1 MCDEYTVIEDEEYL
15 AKRGIT
21 RRDFG
26 KIGVGVSLIAML
38 PPVANAQDVSER
50 EVEIETPDG
59 MADGYFVHPSAG
71 RHPAIIMWPDVL
83 SIRPTYR
90 LMAKRLAQSGYSVF
104 LANPYY
110 RTYKGRIAP
119 EGAAY
124 SDPEVRAQVTPH
136 RNSLSAETAVIDG
149 IAYVSWLDQQD
160 SVDTS
165 RKVGSAGYCMTGSYT
180 FRLAAALP
188 GRVGAGASFH
198 GGGLAS
204 DNANSPHFLI
214 PQMQAGM
221 LVAIAQ
227 NDDERGPEAKEIL
240 RESFDAAGVS
250 AEIEVYPANHGWTHA
265 DSSVYDEEQAERAWA
280 RMLELFET
288 NLS

>member
-1 MCDEYTVIEDEEYL
+1 MCDEFTVVEDKEFL
-15 AKRGIT
+15 AKKGIT
-21 RRDFG
+21 RRGFG
-26 KIGVGVSLIAML
+26 KLGAGASLLAML
-38 PPVANAQDVSER
+38 PTAANAQDVVEQ

-59 MADGYFVHPSAG
+59 MADGYFVHPASG
-71 RHPAIIMWPDVL
+71 KHPGVIMWPDVL

-90 LMAKRLAQSGYSVF
+90 RMAKRLAESGYSVF

-124 SDPEVRAQVTPH
+124 SDPEVRALVTPH
-136 RNSLSAETAVIDG
+136 RQSLSSQTAVTDG
-149 IAYVSWLDQQD
+149 LAYVSWLDAQD

-188 GRVGAGASFH
+188 SRVGAGASFH

-204 DNANSPHFLI
+204 DAADSPHLLI
-214 PQMQAGM
+214 SQMQAGM
-221 LVAIAQ
+221 LVAIAE
-227 NDDERGPEAKEIL
+227 NDDERDPEAKGIL

-265 DSSVYDEEQAERAWA
+265 DHAVYDFEQAEKAWS
-280 RMLELFET
+280 RMLALFES